1 MEREKAKIEREKV
14 EREKAKKE
22 REKLERMMRV
32 SSRIRLDIMRDV
44 LNLDLHT
51 FNEKI
56 FEWAEEFSFEVD
68 GDYLN
73 INKDTVSSFIDSL
86 EKKFSEWEKV

>member
-1 MEREKAKIEREKV
+1 MGSFFLGIRRAKKAEELKKRKKLEAEERERV
-14 EREKAKKE
+14 EKKE
-22 REKLERMMRV
+22 RREKLERMMRV

-44 LNLDLHT
+44 LNLEVHT

-56 FEWAEEFSFEVD
+56 FEWVEEFSFEVD

-73 INKDTVSSFIDSL
+73 INKDTVYC
-86 EKKFSEWEKV
+86 